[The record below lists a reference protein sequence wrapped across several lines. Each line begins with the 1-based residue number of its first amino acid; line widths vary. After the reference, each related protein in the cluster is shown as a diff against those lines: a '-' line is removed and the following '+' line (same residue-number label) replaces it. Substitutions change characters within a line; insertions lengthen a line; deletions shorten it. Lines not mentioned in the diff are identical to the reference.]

1 MDSSS
6 PLANQAR
13 AVARAQRLEYFT
25 IAWNSLEALI
35 ALLAG
40 FLAGSVAL
48 VGFGMDSLIEV
59 ASGTALLWRL
69 HRGERAERAALRIV
83 GGCFVALAVYIAGD
97 SAYTL
102 WSREAPHGSIAG
114 IALTAIAVVV
124 MRLLARAKRQA
135 AASLGSGALRADAR
149 QSEFCMYLSAIVL
162 GGLLLNALFGWWWAD
177 PLAALMMVP
186 IIGKEGVD
194 ALRGKACGCGDGCH

>member
-1 MDSSS
+1 MD
-6 PLANQAR
+6 AGIDHGRA

-48 VGFGMDSLIEV
+48 MAFGLDSLIEV

-83 GGCFVALAVYIAGD
+83 GGCFVALAVYIAAD

-177 PLAALMMVP
+177 PLAALAMVP
-186 IIGKEGVD
+186 IIGKEGID